1 MYTSLFLCV
10 AVVVC
15 HIECSNSKSP
25 RTLCNAYRKHTWQ
38 CSTAEM
44 WSGWAHER
52 NENEKKETNKSMC
65 IYLKEKRAA
74 YRQTTH
80 QILNVQCSE
89 SWWRGESDVNGNRAR
104 DYWIMSHWNE
114 SLEHTATF
122 LLALLPYPLC
132 ISHTHSISAGSFFLY
147 VHSTFSHP
155 VSCTHREREKTIPD
169 VCWPY
174 VYTWIFATFFSRCV
188 SKMLFL
194 GASFLADRL
203 WYHICACR
211 RVLDFFS
218 SHFSFVR
225 VAWLARRVCFSNRLP
240 PSVHRPTACLSV
252 YIKRAKSFFFSCTK

>member
-1 MYTSLFLCV
+1 
-10 AVVVC
+10 
-15 HIECSNSKSP
+15 
-25 RTLCNAYRKHTWQ
+25 
-38 CSTAEM
+38 
-44 WSGWAHER
+44 
-52 NENEKKETNKSMC
+52 MC

-194 GASFLADRL
+194 GASFPRRPIMISHMRL
-203 WYHICACR
+203 SSCARLFLLPLFICSSCLVGSACVLQQSTTTVGASPDCLSIR
-211 RVLDFFS
+211 VYKTGKELFFLMHKIKRLDCIMYLTVPLKNFAFFSFFCCNCHCCWLFLCSWKFPLSRVLWHSLDS
-218 SHFSFVR
+218 
-225 VAWLARRVCFSNRLP
+225 LD
-240 PSVHRPTACLSV
+240 T
-252 YIKRAKSFFFSCTK
+252 